1 MICMILQ
8 LIFTINHGKAS
19 MERGFNLNKLPLAQN
34 VEELIIRSQRLIKD
48 HLLSHKLSPHS
59 KDISSRMLEH
69 VKCAKYRCENQL
81 QHFRDQKQQNEKDKQ
96 KSVVESEIKFFEELI
111 QNIQKI
117 SERIFH
123 LYLQR
128 TLLTERSKEGRHE

>member
-81 QHFRDQKQQNEKDKQ
+81 QHFRDQKQQNEKVKQ
-96 KSVVESEIKFFEELI
+96 KSVVESEIKFFLK
-111 QNIQKI
+111 NWYKI
-117 SERIFH
+117 FRKLVKGFSICICSER
-123 LYLQR
+123 
-128 TLLTERSKEGRHE
+128 S

>member
-59 KDISSRMLEH
+59 KDISSRMLEQ

-96 KSVVESEIKFFEELI
+96 KSVVESEIKIFLKNWYKIFRKLVKGFFI
-111 QNIQKI
+111 CIC
-117 SERIFH
+117 SER
-123 LYLQR
+123 
-128 TLLTERSKEGRHE
+128 S

>member
-81 QHFRDQKQQNEKDKQ
+81 QHFRDQKQQNDKDKQ
-96 KSVVESEIKFFEELI
+96 KSVVESEIKNFWK
-111 QNIQKI
+111 N
-117 SERIFH
+117 
-123 LYLQR
+123 
-128 TLLTERSKEGRHE
+128 

>member
-96 KSVVESEIKFFEELI
+96 KSVVESEIKFFLK
-111 QNIQKI
+111 NWYKI
-117 SERIFH
+117 FRKLVKGFFICICSER
-123 LYLQR
+123 
-128 TLLTERSKEGRHE
+128 S

>member
-81 QHFRDQKQQNEKDKQ
+81 QHFRDQKQQNDKDKQ
-96 KSVVESEIKFFEELI
+96 KSVVESEIKFFLK
-111 QNIQKI
+111 NWYKI
-117 SERIFH
+117 FRKLVKGFFICICSER
-123 LYLQR
+123 
-128 TLLTERSKEGRHE
+128 S

>member
-1 MICMILQ
+1 MILQ

-59 KDISSRMLEH
+59 KDISSRMLSAPNTG
-69 VKCAKYRCENQL
+69 VKTNYNT
-81 QHFRDQKQQNEKDKQ
+81 
-96 KSVVESEIKFFEELI
+96 SEIRNNKMK
-111 QNIQKI
+111 KI
-117 SERIFH
+117 NRKV
-123 LYLQR
+123 
-128 TLLTERSKEGRHE
+128 LLNPR

>member
-81 QHFRDQKQQNEKDKQ
+81 QHFRDQKQQNDKDKQ
-96 KSVVESEIKFFEELI
+96 KSVVESEIKNFLKNWYKIFRKLVKGFFI
-111 QNIQKI
+111 CIC
-117 SERIFH
+117 SEC
-123 LYLQR
+123 
-128 TLLTERSKEGRHE
+128 S

>member
-96 KSVVESEIKFFEELI
+96 KSVVESEIKIFLKNWYKIFRKLVKGFFI
-111 QNIQKI
+111 CIC
-117 SERIFH
+117 SER
-123 LYLQR
+123 
-128 TLLTERSKEGRHE
+128 S

>member
-81 QHFRDQKQQNEKDKQ
+81 QHFRDQKQQNDKDKQ
-96 KSVVESEIKFFEELI
+96 KSVVESEIKNFLKNWYKIFRKLVKGFFI
-111 QNIQKI
+111 CIC
-117 SERIFH
+117 SER
-123 LYLQR
+123 
-128 TLLTERSKEGRHE
+128 S